1 MDHMKLAQPLIELQ
15 DLSKN
20 YAVNDKSNPFTKKQI
35 CAVNNMN
42 LVINP
47 GEVLGLV
54 GESGCGKS
62 TTGHILAGLIP
73 PTSGSITYCGE
84 PVHTMTVA
92 KRRKMRQE
100 IQIVLQDPYA
110 SLNPKHKIGWIIE
123 EPLRIN
129 FHYDKATRRR
139 LVEEMMDTVGL
150 DSSYLNRYPHELSGG
165 QRQRVNIAAALML
178 NSRLLIADEVVSAL
192 DVSIQSQILN
202 LLKSL
207 QKTKQLT
214 YLFISHDL
222 NVVQY
227 MSDRIG
233 VMYLGQLV
241 EIGRVEDVYS
251 HAVHPYTQAL
261 LSTMPSVNETPKERI
276 VLDGEVPSLLHPPEG
291 CAFHTR
297 CRYAVDTCRRKCP
310 QMQDLGNGHFTK
322 CHFEASR

>member
-1 MDHMKLAQPLIELQ
+1 MDKINPAQPLIELHNI
-15 DLSKN
+15 SKK
-20 YAVNDKSNPFTKKQI
+20 YTVKSKSNLFAKKQL
-35 CAVNNMN
+35 CAVNELN
-42 LVINP
+42 LAIYP

-62 TTGHILAGLIP
+62 TTGHMLAGLIS
-73 PTSGSITYCGE
+73 PTSGSITYCGDNAY
-84 PVHTMTVA
+84 TMNAA

-100 IQIVLQDPYA
+100 IQIALQDPYA
-110 SLNPKHKIGWIIE
+110 SLNPKHKIGWTIE
-123 EPLRIN
+123 EPLKIHY
-129 FHYDKATRRR
+129 HYDKSTRRH

-150 DSSYLNRYPHELSGG
+150 DANYLTRYPHELSGG

-241 EIGRVEDVYS
+241 EIGTVDDVYGS
-251 HAVHPYTQAL
+251 AAHPYTQAL
-261 LSTMPSVNETPKERI
+261 LSTIPSLDETPKERI
-276 VLDGEVPSLLHPPEG
+276 ILGGEVPSLLNPQEG

-297 CRYAVDTCRRKCP
+297 CRHATDICRKQCP
-310 QMQDLGNGHFTK
+310 QMHDTGNGHFTK
-322 CHFEASR
+322 CHLAT

>member
-1 MDHMKLAQPLIELQ
+1 MDNMNFEQPLIELHN
-15 DLSKN
+15 LSKA
-20 YAVNDKSNPFTKKQI
+20 YTVKGKTNPFTKKQI
-35 CAVNNMN
+35 CAVNELN
-42 LVINP
+42 LAIYP

-62 TTGHILAGLIP
+62 TTGHMLAELIP
-73 PTSGSITYCGE
+73 PTSGTIIYCGE
-84 PVHTMTVA
+84 HVHTMTAA

-100 IQIVLQDPYA
+100 IQIILQDPYA

-123 EPLRIN
+123 EPLKIN
-129 FHYDKATRRR
+129 FHYDKAIRRR

-150 DSSYLNRYPHELSGG
+150 DAGYLTRYPHELSGG

-227 MSDRIG
+227 MSNRIG
-233 VMYLGQLV
+233 VMYHGQLM
-241 EIGRVEDVYS
+241 EIGMVEDVYAC
-251 HAVHPYTQAL
+251 AVHPYTQAL
-261 LSTMPSVNETPKERI
+261 LSTMPSVDETPMERI
-276 VLDGEVPSLLHPPEG
+276 VLEGEVPSLLNPPEG

-297 CRYAVDTCRRKCP
+297 CRHAMDICKRQRPPMYDI
-310 QMQDLGNGHFTK
+310 GNGHFVK
-322 CHFEASR
+322 CHLAASK